1 MVINMANLKMFL
13 KKEKRNL
20 IISLSAAVI
29 VSLAFTVI
37 VSLKT
42 YADNIQ
48 SGIAEKIVRLHIVAN
63 SNSDFDQKMKLK
75 VRDGV
80 LDIMRGKMKKCNS
93 REESI
98 KALEESKNEIKEK
111 AESILLENNC
121 YYPVNVRF
129 EKTLFPVKSYGGIT
143 LPSGMYYA
151 VRLDIGEAEGKNW
164 WCVMY
169 PSLCVYSAEN
179 ETDSEAQKELKNILT
194 NEEYSVIA
202 DRDGINFKFAAV
214 EAVKKVES
222 SLNGEY

>member
-1 MVINMANLKMFL
+1 MTGLKMFL
-13 KKEKRNL
+13 KKEKKNL
-20 IISLSAAVI
+20 IIALASAVI

-63 SNSDFDQKMKLK
+63 SNSDFDQDLKLK

-80 LDIMRGKMKKCNS
+80 LDFMRDKMKECKS

-98 KALEESKNEIKEK
+98 KVLQESKDQIKAK
-111 AESILLENNC
+111 AQSILLENNC
-121 YYPVNVRF
+121 NYPVNVRF
-129 EKTLFPVKSYGGIT
+129 EKTLFPVKSYDNIT

-151 VRLDIGEAEGKNW
+151 VRLDIGKAEGKNW

-169 PSLCVYSAEN
+169 PSLCIYGSEN
-179 ETDSEAQKELKNILT
+179 ETDSTAQEELKNILS

-214 EAVKKVES
+214 EAVKKVET
-222 SLNGEY
+222 SLNRAD